1 MRCFSKSSSLASFPL
16 TSAGFSAEL
25 QCKVCLL
32 LLRSFQVSKRV
43 DHLFADQ
50 WNGCF
55 EVRINWSSTPCVSV
69 CAEMLHSPNL
79 RLGTGA
85 VISCLPE
92 PEDSPFELWWADLCL
107 CVSLGYGW
115 LVAGAV
121 GDLTVVL
128 CCRSEMWK
136 KELICW
142 WWNQVCRI
150 WISWEKSRTRSV
162 TKSVRVNE
170 EQSCS
175 SAFLENMLSAENP
188 TSIFR

>member
-92 PEDSPFELWWADLCL
+92 PEDSPFELWWADLCVCTFGL
-107 CVSLGYGW
+107 W
-115 LVAGAV
+115 VA
-121 GDLTVVL
+121 
-128 CCRSEMWK
+128 CCRSCRRSHCCSVLQERDV
-136 KELICW
+136 KEGADMLMVKPGLPYLDIVREVKDK
-142 WWNQVCRI
+142 VCD
-150 WISWEKSRTRSV
+150 
-162 TKSVRVNE
+162 
-170 EQSCS
+170 
-175 SAFLENMLSAENP
+175 
-188 TSIFR
+188 